1 MTSYFSYN
9 PSLSSIV
16 LLVAVFL
23 NCSNFKFFVSSLR
36 ANRSPLILE
45 ESMNNITGMRGDT
58 IEFRCKIENAG
69 KYKIAFFREG
79 IPPRLIAYDG

>member
-1 MTSYFSYN
+1 
-9 PSLSSIV
+9 
-16 LLVAVFL
+16 
-23 NCSNFKFFVSSLR
+23 
-36 ANRSPLILE
+36 
-45 ESMNNITGMRGDT
+45 MNNITGMRGDT